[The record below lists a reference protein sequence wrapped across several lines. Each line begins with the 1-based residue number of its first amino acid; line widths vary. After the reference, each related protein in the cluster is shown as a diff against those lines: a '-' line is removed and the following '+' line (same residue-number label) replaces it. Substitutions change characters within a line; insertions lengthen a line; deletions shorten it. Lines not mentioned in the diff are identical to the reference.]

1 MSNLGARMQNSEY
14 QPWHLEFR
22 PQTLLEVS
30 GHELL
35 KRTLINSIKLGRIAN
50 GYLFCGGKGTGKTS
64 TARIFAKSLNCL
76 AFPKPTVEP
85 CGKCSNC
92 KEIEQASNLD
102 VIEIDA
108 ASNNGVEHIRSVIET
123 AQLTAVNSRY
133 RIFVL
138 DECHMLTRAAAN
150 SLLKTLEE
158 ASFKRVVFILCTTE
172 KDKVIDTIASRC
184 LNFDFIPIPQSEIIE
199 RLQFICNQE
208 NVEASNS
215 ALKAIAKHSQGGMRD
230 AIQNLEE
237 LALSADRTPIESYMV
252 LQKTG
257 KMQNEDLM
265 KIMDSVFS
273 GDLRGINTLL
283 LKSHQLITQGK
294 QPKEILEQMLEVY
307 RDLAQLVI
315 LIDNGEKVD
324 PESISLLSDLNLEY
338 LTKTAASTSWRQLEL
353 GFNAIERAFKEVSLS
368 SNSRIWLDMLLLRL
382 AKLGLF

>member
-1 MSNLGARMQNSEY
+1 
-14 QPWHLEFR
+14 
-22 PQTLLEVS
+22 
-30 GHELL
+30 
-35 KRTLINSIKLGRIAN
+35 
-50 GYLFCGGKGTGKTS
+50 
-64 TARIFAKSLNCL
+64 
-76 AFPKPTVEP
+76 
-85 CGKCSNC
+85 
-92 KEIEQASNLD
+92 
-102 VIEIDA
+102 
-108 ASNNGVEHIRSVIET
+108 
-123 AQLTAVNSRY
+123 
-133 RIFVL
+133 
-138 DECHMLTRAAAN
+138 
-150 SLLKTLEE
+150 
-158 ASFKRVVFILCTTE
+158 
-172 KDKVIDTIASRC
+172 
-184 LNFDFIPIPQSEIIE
+184 
-199 RLQFICNQE
+199 
-208 NVEASNS
+208 
-215 ALKAIAKHSQGGMRD
+215 
-230 AIQNLEE
+230 
-237 LALSADRTPIESYMV
+237 MV